1 VVGALRAGFTR
12 RGDRVGQALLET
24 RNLTKIFETG
34 FFKRTSIKAVD
45 SVNIVLGESEIVSLA
60 GQSGSGKTTLAR
72 MILRVLKPTSGE
84 VVFQGRSVW
93 RDLRSMKDLK
103 WYWRNVHV
111 VFQNPFANFNP
122 FYKIDRVLNQGL
134 ELIGVEPG
142 SGEGKS
148 MVREALEVVGLRPEE
163 TLGKYPHQ
171 LSGGQLQRIMIAR
184 AWIIKPKLLL
194 ADEPVSML
202 DVSTRGKILELF
214 MKLREDHK
222 TTVLFI
228 THDLGLAYVV
238 SDRIMIMH
246 KGKIVEE
253 GAPHEVLSHP
263 RNEYTKQLL
272 ESVPTL
278 YRKWEF

>member
-1 VVGALRAGFTR
+1 M
-12 RGDRVGQALLET
+12 LLET
-24 RNLTKIFETG
+24 KNLTKIFESG
-34 FFKRTSIKAVD
+34 FLKRTRVKAVD
-45 SVNIVLGESEIVSLA
+45 NVNIFLRESEIVSLV
-60 GQSGSGKTTLAR
+60 GQSGSGKTTLAK
-72 MILRVLKPTSGE
+72 MILRVLEPTSGE
-84 VVFQGRSVW
+84 IVFQGRNVW
-93 RDLRSMKDLK
+93 RDLMTIKDLK
-103 WYWRNVHV
+103 WYWRNVHAI
-111 VFQNPFANFNP
+111 FQNPYASFNP

-142 SGEGKS
+142 SSEGKS
-148 MVREALEVVGLRPEE
+148 MIREALEVVGLRPEE

-214 MKLREDHK
+214 MKLREDRK

-228 THDLGLAYVV
+228 THDLGLAHAV
-238 SDRIMIMH
+238 SDRIMIMY

-253 GAPHEVLSHP
+253 GTPDEVLSHP

-278 YRKWEF
+278 YKKWSF

>member
-1 VVGALRAGFTR
+1 VLALREEVIG
-12 RGDRVGQALLET
+12 VGQVLLET
-24 RNLTKIFETG
+24 KNLTKIFESG
-34 FFKRTSIKAVD
+34 FLKRTRVKAVD
-45 SVNIVLGESEIVSLA
+45 NVNIFLRESEIVSLV
-60 GQSGSGKTTLAR
+60 GQSGSGKTTLAK
-72 MILRVLKPTSGE
+72 MILRVLEPTSGE
-84 VVFQGRSVW
+84 IVFQGRNVW
-93 RDLRSMKDLK
+93 RDLMTIKDLK
-103 WYWRNVHV
+103 WYWRNVHAI
-111 VFQNPFANFNP
+111 FQNPYASFNP

-142 SGEGKS
+142 SSEGKS
-148 MVREALEVVGLRPEE
+148 MIREALEVVGLRHEE

-214 MKLREDHK
+214 MKLREDRK

-228 THDLGLAYVV
+228 THDLGLAYAV
-238 SDRIMIMH
+238 SDRIMIMY

-253 GAPHEVLSHP
+253 GTPDEVLSHP

-278 YRKWEF
+278 YKKWKF

>member
-1 VVGALRAGFTR
+1 VLALREEVI
-12 RGDRVGQALLET
+12 RVGQVLLET
-24 RNLTKIFETG
+24 KNLTKIFESG
-34 FFKRTSIKAVD
+34 FLKRTRVKAVD
-45 SVNIVLGESEIVSLA
+45 NVNIFLRESEIVSLV
-60 GQSGSGKTTLAR
+60 GQSGSGKTTLAK
-72 MILRVLKPTSGE
+72 MILRVLEPTSGE
-84 VVFQGRSVW
+84 IVFQGRNVW
-93 RDLRSMKDLK
+93 RDLMTIKDLK
-103 WYWRNVHV
+103 WYWRNVHAI
-111 VFQNPFANFNP
+111 FQNPYASFNP

-142 SGEGKS
+142 SSEGKS
-148 MVREALEVVGLRPEE
+148 MIREALEVVGLRPEE

-214 MKLREDHK
+214 MKLREDRK

-228 THDLGLAYVV
+228 THDLGLAHAV
-238 SDRIMIMH
+238 SDRIMIMY

-253 GAPHEVLSHP
+253 GTPDEVLSHP

-278 YRKWEF
+278 YKKWSF